1 MEQLLNVP
9 ETPAGENRL
18 HLSHHMSPTFVS
30 RSRVNYDDER
40 RSTKSV
46 VDTQFNMAA
55 IGAHETFA

>member
-18 HLSHHMSPTFVS
+18 HLSHHLSPTFVL

-40 RSTKSV
+40 RSTRSV
-46 VDTQFNMAA
+46 VDTQFSMAG
-55 IGAHETFA
+55 IGAPETFA